1 MVKPIILLG
10 LVLSIVGFVLTPV
23 SYFIVKS
30 TILTSVCVST
40 VIVGITDINIY
51 RGKGNDLTIRN
62 VLMLSLALAFSAI
75 NVLLVL
81 SHQSNFVIYFVVIAI
96 TYFAIS
102 WVFIAINPKLRN
114 ALTSV
119 GFIVFAGFLVIMVG
133 KVVEILK

>member
-1 MVKPIILLG
+1 LSVIGFIL
-10 LVLSIVGFVLTPV
+10 TAV

-30 TILTSVCVST
+30 AALTAVCISM

-51 RGKGNDLTIRN
+51 RGKSIDLKIRS
-62 VLMLSLALAFSAI
+62 VLLVSLALAFSAI
-75 NVLLVL
+75 NVLLAL

-102 WVFIAINPKLRN
+102 WVFIAINPKLRT

-119 GFIVFAGFLVIMVG
+119 GFIVFAGFLAIMVS